1 MPNLT
6 SRVEVA
12 QETSY
17 IYDRNLLQA
26 AGPFLQHLLFAQ
38 VRDIPQKSGTPA
50 IKFRRYELLSAA
62 TTPLN
67 DGVTPMGQKMVTTDI
82 TATAYEYG
90 DFTYP
95 TDQID
100 IVSPDPIILEAGKV
114 FGQQAGNTMDQLA
127 RDIYQGG
134 TQVRYCGAITARNA
148 VNAVIDVAQI
158 EKSIRTLEVNNTMPI
173 TEFVNP
179 NAGYATTPVAPCYIS
194 IVHPLTVYT
203 LRGLTGFVPVEKYAQ
218 NGSVMPGEVGS
229 YRQVRFIQSTNAKIF
244 AGAGA
249 SSADVYSDLMFGAN
263 AFGVTK
269 IGAIRSIVKAF
280 GSGGTSDPLDQRA
293 SIGWKVFFTAAI
305 LNDAFV
311 IRNEHTVAA

>member
-1 MPNLT
+1 MAQLT

-17 IYDRNLLQA
+17 MYDRNLLEA
-26 AGPFLQHLLFAQ
+26 AKPFLQHTLFAQ
-38 VRDIPQKSGTPA
+38 VRDIPVKSGTPA

-67 DGVTPMGQKMVTTDI
+67 DGVTPLGQKLVTTDV

-90 DFTYP
+90 DYTLP

-100 IVSPDPIILEAGKV
+100 IVSPDPIVLEAGKV

-127 RDIYQGG
+127 RDIFQAG

-148 VNAVIDVAQI
+148 VNAVLDVAQI

-173 TEFVNP
+173 TSFVNP
-179 NAGYATTPVAPCYIS
+179 DNGYDTSPIAPCFID
-194 IVHPLTVYT
+194 IIHPLTAYT
-203 LRGLTGFVPVEKYAQ
+203 VRGLTGFIPVEKYANQ
-218 NGSVMPGEVGS
+218 GNVLPGEIGS

-249 SSADVYSDLMFGAN
+249 SSVDVYSDLMFGAN

-269 IGAIRSIVKAF
+269 IGAMQSIVKPY
-280 GSGGTSDPLDQRA
+280 GSGGTSDPLNQRA
-293 SIGWKVFFTAAI
+293 SVGWKSYFTAAI

-311 IRNEHTVAA
+311 IRNEHTVTA